1 MKIAE
6 ALIERADIQKRIE
19 QLRDR
24 LSSNALVQEGEE
36 PAEDPT
42 SLLTEL
48 DRLEKRLCEL
58 VARINLTNTNTVSGG
73 MVSGGMTVTEMLAL
87 RDCLAQKNDIMRDFL
102 RAASQKWMR
111 GRGSEIVVKS
121 TVSVSELQKQVDDIS
136 KQLRELDT
144 RIQGINWNTDLI

>member
-58 VARINLTNTNTVSGG
+58 VARINLTNANT
-73 MVSGGMTVTEMLAL
+73 VSGGMTVTEMLAL

-144 RIQGINWNTDLI
+144 RIQGINWNTDII

>member
-58 VARINLTNTNTVSGG
+58 VARINLTNANT
-73 MVSGGMTVTEMLAL
+73 VSGGMTVTEMLAL
-87 RDCLAQKNDIMRDFL
+87 RDCLAQKNDIMHDFL